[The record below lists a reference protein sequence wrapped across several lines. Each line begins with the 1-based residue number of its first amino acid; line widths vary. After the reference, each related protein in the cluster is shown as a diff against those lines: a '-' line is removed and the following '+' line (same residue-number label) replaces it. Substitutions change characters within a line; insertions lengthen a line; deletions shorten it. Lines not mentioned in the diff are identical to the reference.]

1 MLNYALHEGTI
12 ALPDEWLD
20 QSINIFSHPGGDPP
34 ECTIVLTRGILEPG
48 EDLKGYA
55 KRQTDLLAQTLS
67 DMEIIREEDI
77 LINGHQ
83 AGEAEFSWAGEGRR
97 YRQRQVFLARGE
109 LVVILTATVQESL
122 YVKHW
127 QTMDGIIGSFRFA
140 PARKDK

>member
-20 QSINIFSHPGGDPP
+20 QSINIFSHPGGDHP
-34 ECTIVLTRGILEPG
+34 ECTIVLTRGILELG

-77 LINGHQ
+77 LINGQQ
-83 AGEAEFSWAGEGRR
+83 AREAEFSWAGEGRR

-109 LVVILTATVQESL
+109 LVMILTATVQESL

-140 PARKDK
+140 PTRKDK